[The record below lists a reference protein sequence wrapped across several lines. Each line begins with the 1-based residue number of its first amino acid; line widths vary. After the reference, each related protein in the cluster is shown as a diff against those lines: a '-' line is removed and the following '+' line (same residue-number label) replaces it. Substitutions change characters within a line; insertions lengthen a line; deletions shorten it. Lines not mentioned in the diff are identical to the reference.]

1 MHSKRLHHWT
11 LVAVC
16 AATAALVGPGCN
28 RDKPTMPRTGGAY
41 EGVANTQQP
50 APPGTGGSGAATPT
64 DAKGLP
70 LKPEAEA
77 RGAHQGQQNQIG
89 APGFTTPQE
98 PVPGDRG
105 GADRFQGP
113 MGQGSQLGSRHAVD

>member
-1 MHSKRLHHWT
+1 MHSRTLYHWT

-28 RDKPTMPRTGGAY
+28 RDKPTMPRAGSRY

-50 APPGTGGSGAATPT
+50 APPGTGGSGASTSTNAKAT
-64 DAKGLP
+64 A
-70 LKPEAEA
+70 PEPAGT
-77 RGAHQGQQNQIG
+77 GAHMGQQNQIG
-89 APGFTTPQE
+89 APGFSTPQE

-113 MGQGSQLGSRHAVD
+113 MGEGSELGSRRATH

>member
-1 MHSKRLHHWT
+1 MHSRRLHHWT

-28 RDKPTMPRTGGAY
+28 RDRPLPRTGTAY
-41 EGVANTQQP
+41 EGVANEQQD
-50 APPGTGGSGAATPT
+50 AAGTGGAGASTPT
-64 DAKGLP
+64 DAKGSP
-70 LKPEAEA
+70 LKPQPA
-77 RGAHQGQQNQIG
+77 GAQGLQNQIG
-89 APGFTTPQE
+89 APGFTTLQE

-113 MGQGSQLGSRHAVD
+113 MGQGSEPGSRHAPD

>member
-28 RDKPTMPRTGGAY
+28 RDEPLMPRAGSRY
-41 EGVANTQQP
+41 QGVANTQQP
-50 APPGTGGSGAATPT
+50 APPGTGGAGASTPT
-64 DAKGLP
+64 DAKGSP
-70 LKPEAEA
+70 LKPQPA
-77 RGAHQGQQNQIG
+77 GAQGLQNQIG

-105 GADRFQGP
+105 GADRFEGP
-113 MGQGSQLGSRHAVD
+113 MGQGSELGSRHAPD

>member
-28 RDKPTMPRTGGAY
+28 RDEPLMPRAGSRY
-41 EGVANTQQP
+41 QGVANTQQP
-50 APPGTGGSGAATPT
+50 APPGTGGAGASTPT
-64 DAKGLP
+64 DAKGSP
-70 LKPEAEA
+70 LKPQPA
-77 RGAHQGQQNQIG
+77 GAQGLQNQIG
-89 APGFTTPQE
+89 APGFTTLQE

-105 GADRFQGP
+105 GADRFEGP
-113 MGQGSQLGSRHAVD
+113 MGQGSELGSRHAPD